1 MLWPPSY
8 CRGCGKSIRFYH
20 NVPIIAWFW
29 LRGRCAH
36 CRTKFSI
43 RYALIELTYGL
54 VCFAAVWR
62 HGVSWHAAQEI
73 LLIAFLIPL
82 ALIDLEHWILP
93 REITLPG
100 ILCGWL
106 LTLWQ
111 GYSTLLLHILGA
123 VAGYTGMLLIGFIFE
138 RILRKEALGRGDLW
152 LMALIG
158 AFLGP
163 YMLPSVL
170 FLASI
175 QGTIIGGIM
184 VLARRRQARYSASV
198 DFSTSQSEAKVI
210 GAKSSEV
217 MNESEAAFSEKE
229 DEEEW
234 KPDPTAFP
242 LGPFLSLAAAQVLYF
257 PKFFNFM
264 LPFWSG

>member
-1 MLWPPSY
+1 M
-8 CRGCGKSIRFYH
+8 
-20 NVPIIAWFW
+20 
-29 LRGRCAH
+29 
-36 CRTKFSI
+36 KFSV

-62 HGVSWHAAQEI
+62 HGVSWYAAQEV

-82 ALIDLEHWILP
+82 ALIDFEHWILP

-100 ILCGWL
+100 IFCGWL
-106 LTLWQ
+106 LVLWQ
-111 GYSTLLLHILGA
+111 GYSTLLLHVLGA

-163 YMLPSVL
+163 YALPSVL

-175 QGTIIGGIM
+175 QGAIIGGLM
-184 VLARRRQARYSASV
+184 VLVRRRQVQYPASV
-198 DFSTSQSEAKVI
+198 NSATEESIQAKVT
-210 GAKSSEV
+210 GAKPDEV
-217 MNESEAAFSEKE
+217 LKEGAEKE
-229 DEEEW
+229 NEEEW

-242 LGPFLSLAAAQVLYF
+242 FGPFLSLAAAELMYF
-257 PKFFNFM
+257 PKIFNFM
-264 LPFWSG
+264 FSFWRV